1 MVVAQTGCWARSL
14 ARPGVET
21 GQLLGRRW
29 RPSAGE
35 GWRVGAVGACLDAS
49 GLAGALCSRVA
60 GARGGPARGAR
71 QLATRVV
78 GDAREQGRRGW
89 GAARGRC
96 RGRCTAEE
104 RAQGGMHGG
113 RRCLGEQV
121 PREPAW

>member
-1 MVVAQTGCWARSL
+1 VHGRGSDGLLGAELGSAWRRDWAAARSAL
-14 ARPGVET
+14 A
-21 GQLLGRRW
+21 
-29 RPSAGE
+29 S
-35 GWRVGAVGACLDAS
+35 WRVGAVRARLDAS
-49 GLAGALCSRVA
+49 GLAGALRSRVA